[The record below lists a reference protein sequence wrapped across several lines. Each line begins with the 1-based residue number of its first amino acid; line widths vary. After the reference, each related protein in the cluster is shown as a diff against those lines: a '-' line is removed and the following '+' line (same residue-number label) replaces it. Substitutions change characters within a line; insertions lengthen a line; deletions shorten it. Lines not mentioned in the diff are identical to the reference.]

1 MRIPAWLTL
10 GVALLVL
17 IFGAFRLWLAFRP
30 EKKAASDDD
39 SSSSES
45 LRSRPRGIYAMRKR
59 THLLIGIVYMLLGG
73 GLAATVFGWNPFGN
87 SIGPNTTEPT
97 PQTAP
102 TKQTIPID
110 QLPKPDKK

>member
-10 GVALLVL
+10 GVAILVL

-30 EKKAASDDD
+30 EKKAAADGDDGAV
-39 SSSSES
+39 
-45 LRSRPRGIYAMRKR
+45 RSRSRGIYAMRKR
-59 THLLIGIVYMLLGG
+59 THLLIGIIYMLLGV
-73 GLAATVFGWNPFGN
+73 GLTATVFGWNPFGN
-87 SIGPNTTEPT
+87 SIGPGTTEPT